1 MASDWPNGGTVTI
14 EVYDT
19 YGDGGQGIDAYYVTG
34 GAAAS
39 GVVIT
44 GNDISTSAS
53 RTAPSAV
60 GIWIENC
67 VGAAGVTSQTN
78 TISVIENAIVAN
90 GCDINDKDS
99 VLTAAGGTAGS
110 TYSVD
115 INADHYSPENT
126 TVEAGDSV
134 RWRAIDYY
142 DSDNDG
148 NGDEPH
154 DVVSVDT
161 DANGDPLYIS

>member
-1 MASDWPNGGTVTI
+1 M
-14 EVYDT
+14 
-19 YGDGGQGIDAYYVTG
+19 
-34 GAAAS
+34 
-39 GVVIT
+39 
-44 GNDISTSAS
+44 
-53 RTAPSAV
+53 
-60 GIWIENC
+60 
-67 VGAAGVTSQTN
+67 TSQTN

-115 INADHYSPENT
+115 GNGDHYSPENT

-148 NGDEPH
+148 TGDQPH

-161 DANGDPLYIS
+161 DANGDPLFTSS